1 MWAVTASDQAPDQV
15 ARVRRYYDRN
25 TARFQRLGEGGASI
39 HRAVWAPGVTT
50 RDAAF
55 HHVEEQALA
64 LLADVPAPR
73 VVDLGCGVGG
83 SLLHLAW
90 RRPELVGEGVTISP
104 AQAEVAVKLIADAGL
119 GGRVRVREG
128 DFLAPP
134 DDLAGADL
142 ALSIEAFVHGPDPA
156 AYFAA
161 AAVRAA
167 ARRPARG
174 LRRHP
179 HAAGAAAAPGQ
190 ARRLEEY
197 RTGWR
202 VASLITAQEAT
213 RHAAER
219 RPGERA
225 GRRPDA
231 VPRPAPP
238 ARSLASAADRRHPAA
253 AASAASTGGRWRV
266 AMRSGTACATGLIAY
281 RLLVFRRDARQEP
294 TAGAASQA
302 SQIAET

>member
-1 MWAVTASDQAPDQV
+1 VWPVTASDQAPDQV

-50 RDAAF
+50 RDEAF
-55 HHVEEQALA
+55 HYVEEQALA

-83 SLLHLAW
+83 SLLHLAR

-104 AQAEVAVKLIADAGL
+104 AQAEVAAALIADAGL
-119 GGRVRVREG
+119 GSRVRVREG

-156 AYFAA
+156 GYFAA
-161 AAVRAA
+161 AASVL
-167 ARRPARG
+167 RPGG
-174 LRRHP
+174 LLVVCDDVLT
-179 HAAGAAAAPGQ
+179 AAGAAAASGQ
-190 ARRLEEY
+190 ARRLSEY

-202 VASLITAQEAT
+202 VASLITGEEAA
-213 RHAAER
+213 RHAAAAGLVAVRDDDLTPYLDLR
-219 RPGERA
+219 RPRDRGIRLLIAATRPLRLRGEYWW
-225 GRRPDA
+225 
-231 VPRPAPP
+231 
-238 ARSLASAADRRHPAA
+238 SLA
-253 AASAASTGGRWRV
+253 GGDALRY
-266 AMRSGTACATGLIAY
+266 CLATGLIAY
-281 RLLVFRRDARQEP
+281 RLLVFRRDADR
-294 TAGAASQA
+294 
-302 SQIAET
+302 